1 MEFNYIA
8 DGIDVVVIDNFY
20 SEEQLKEIM
29 LELKWLT
36 KPSIM
41 MDHNRLSSA
50 VDEYTLKPLTSKKG
64 VFLET
69 IFKDWMHSALISY
82 PMENFTKSDV
92 KAKLLEFNSLFKI
105 IYHCDSRTH
114 LLSYYENS
122 DYYKPH
128 KDGTVFTV
136 LNYFFTE
143 PKKFDGGN
151 IRLFSDTSDKIA
163 DIEIK
168 HNRIILIPG
177 ATRHEVT
184 KLTSKLNNSFSGDGR
199 YCNAVFLNLRG
210 DPVPPKKVK
219 HDSN

>member
-8 DGIDVVVIDNFY
+8 DGIDAVVIDNFY

-29 LELKWLT
+29 IELKWLT
-36 KPSIM
+36 KPAIM
-41 MDHNRLSSA
+41 QDPSSLDSA
-50 VDEYTLKPLTSKKG
+50 VDLQTRIPLTSKRG

-69 IFKDWMHSALISY
+69 IFINWMNSALVSY
-82 PMENFTKSDV
+82 PMQNFTKSDV

-128 KDGTVFTV
+128 KDSSVFTV

-151 IRLFSDTSDKIA
+151 IRLFSDTSDKTA
-163 DIEIK
+163 DIELRN
-168 HNRIILIPG
+168 NRIILIPG
-177 ATRHEVT
+177 ATKHEVT
-184 KLTSKLNNSFSGDGR
+184 EITSKLNNSFSGDGR
-199 YCNAVFLNLRG
+199 YCNAIFLNLRG
-210 DPVPPKKVK
+210 DHPQKNKEK
-219 HDSN
+219 